1 MSLKS
6 ITARYENCLKPFII
20 LTTFIAG
27 LALVAMMLVTVY
39 DVVLRFFFHRSMAGA
54 FEITEFTLAVMAPL
68 ALIYCEKKR
77 HHISVDLVVQFF
89 PHKAQLVFDLVASLL
104 AASIYALAAWQCW
117 VNIFE
122 NKLDQLTSPVLLWS
136 VWPFIIPS
144 AAGFFLLF
152 LLLLT
157 HVLKVI
163 IRLQDKEVEL

>member
-6 ITARYENCLKPFII
+6 ITVQYENCLKPFIM

-27 LALVAMMLVTVY
+27 FALVAMMLVTVY

-54 FEITEFTLAVMAPL
+54 FEITEFTLAIMAPL

-89 PHKAQLVFDLVASLL
+89 SLKIQLIFDLIASLL
-104 AASIYALAAWQCW
+104 AALIYALTAWQCW

-122 NKLDQLTSPVLLWS
+122 NKFDQLTSPVLLWS

-144 AAGFFLLF
+144 AVGFLLLF
-152 LLLLT
+152 LLLLS

-163 IRLQDKEVEL
+163 IKLQGKEVEL

>member
-1 MSLKS
+1 MRLKS
-6 ITARYENCLKPFII
+6 ITAQYENCLKPFIM

-39 DVVLRFFFHRSMAGA
+39 DIVLRFFFHRSMAGA
-54 FEITEFTLAVMAPL
+54 FEITEFTLAIMAPL

-89 PHKAQLVFDLVASLL
+89 PQKVQLVFDLVVSLL
-104 AASIYALAAWQCW
+104 AASIYVLTAWQCW
-117 VNIFE
+117 INIFE
-122 NKLDQLTSPVLLWS
+122 NRIDQLTSPVLLWW
-136 VWPFIIPS
+136 VWPFIIPC

-152 LLLLT
+152 LLLLD

-163 IRLQDKEVEL
+163 IKLQSKEVQL